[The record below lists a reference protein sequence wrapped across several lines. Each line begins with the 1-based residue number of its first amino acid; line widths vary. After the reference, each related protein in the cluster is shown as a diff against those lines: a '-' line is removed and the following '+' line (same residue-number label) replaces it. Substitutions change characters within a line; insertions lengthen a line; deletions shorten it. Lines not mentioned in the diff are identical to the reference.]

1 MRRTRSPTCTWLLW
15 AGAFFGVPAHPSGA
29 GGRVALR
36 SGCAYRFICGLST
49 EAPITSSIKYLDPSI
64 HSVNTVANLAC
75 LPNVARQ
82 ARGKCQGTRL
92 KRDTAQT
99 QHTQGTQQQHSIT
112 SPRWIHLQ
120 RVKHLKLDVH
130 VSQRAGAATDSAEHA
145 PSWTNA
151 SNQPKT
157 SVEAPPGG
165 ATTRVAVRATA

>member
-1 MRRTRSPTCTWLLW
+1 MRRTRSPTW
-15 AGAFFGVPAHPSGA
+15 AARVFWRPRNQRRARSSRSSGRTPLGV
-29 GGRVALR
+29 RFTALFVDR
-36 SGCAYRFICGLST
+36 AQ
-49 EAPITSSIKYLDPSI
+49 APITSSIKYLDPSI
-64 HSVNTVANLAC
+64 HSVNTVAHSC
-75 LPNVARQ
+75 LLTERGKASKGQVSRDKAQ
-82 ARGKCQGTRL
+82 ARHGA
-92 KRDTAQT
+92 DTAHT
-99 QHTQGTQQQHSIT
+99 GHTAQHIT